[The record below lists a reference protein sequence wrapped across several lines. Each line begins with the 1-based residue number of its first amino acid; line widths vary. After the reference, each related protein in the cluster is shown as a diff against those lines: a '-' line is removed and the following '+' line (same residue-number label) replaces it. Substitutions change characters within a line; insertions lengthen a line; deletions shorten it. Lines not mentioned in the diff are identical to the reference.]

1 MNNRAVSIF
10 KRDLRQK
17 FGDHISK
24 EALFS
29 RLRSDF
35 PDIVAASNRV
45 SSMDFHWEDLK
56 LYSTFCRFYIDSD
69 RHEKILTHFDGK
81 LDLTPFVF
89 ESWVGDGFGKDSLN
103 CYRIVSHKGRKF
115 FEKIYK
121 NESEDLR
128 KILHLHHPK
137 NPTIDQLNIH
147 TPRIQKLL
155 KGDVLTAVYF
165 EYLDGLK
172 HSSREQALVNYNNF
186 FLKAYKFTGENIGDS
201 KDFLSHELYK
211 EGREGAL
218 EILKSTY
225 VERFFEL
232 EAQVSRSRV
241 IWSHGDWY
249 HKNITPEGVIID
261 WDRCGYYPVGFDL
274 GYCFSKSV
282 TAEGLESDAL
292 LGSRHI
298 PKVIH
303 ESYLANFLFFC
314 FVFYS
319 RRVGRLVSDRDLKY
333 LFDLAVYHAK
343 LQYLEVNASIRTPK
357 T

>member
-10 KRDLRQK
+10 KRDVRQR
-17 FGDHISK
+17 FGDNISK
-24 EALFS
+24 EVLFS
-29 RLRSDF
+29 CLRSDF

-45 SSMDFHWEDLK
+45 ISMDFHWEDLK
-56 LYSTFCRFYIDSD
+56 LYSTFCHFYIDSD
-69 RHEKILTHFDGK
+69 RHEKILRHFDRK
-81 LDLTPFVF
+81 LDFTPFIF
-89 ESWVGDGFGKDSLN
+89 DSWVGDGFGKDSLN

-121 NESEDLR
+121 NKSGDLC
-128 KILHLHHPK
+128 KILRLHHPK
-137 NPTIDQLNIH
+137 NSMIDQLNIH
-147 TPRIQKLL
+147 TPRIHKIL

-165 EYLDGLK
+165 EYLDGLR
-172 HSSREQALVNYNNF
+172 HSSREQALFHYHKF
-186 FLKAYKFTGENIGDS
+186 FLKAYKLTTKNSDDS
-201 KDFLSHELYK
+201 KDFQSHELYK
-211 EGREGAL
+211 DGRKGAL
-218 EILKSTY
+218 EILKSTDE
-225 VERFFEL
+225 ERFFEL
-232 EAQVSRSRV
+232 EAQVLRSRV

-282 TAEGLESDAL
+282 TAEGLQSGAL

-298 PKVIH
+298 PKVVH

-319 RRVGRLVSDRDLKY
+319 RRVGRLLSDHDLKY
-333 LFDLAVYHAK
+333 LFDLADNYAE
-343 LQYLEVNASIRTPK
+343 L
-357 T
+357 